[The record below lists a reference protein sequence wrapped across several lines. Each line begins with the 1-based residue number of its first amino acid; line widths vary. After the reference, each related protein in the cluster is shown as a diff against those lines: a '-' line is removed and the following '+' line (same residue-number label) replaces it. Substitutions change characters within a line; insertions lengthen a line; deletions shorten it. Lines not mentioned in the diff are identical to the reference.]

1 MNDMTL
7 KQLTEI
13 VINIRDNHLQHMKE
27 DIDRVEKKVEKMDAR
42 VWAILILLVGAVVI
56 PAVVSVIQGQG

>member
-1 MNDMTL
+1 MTL